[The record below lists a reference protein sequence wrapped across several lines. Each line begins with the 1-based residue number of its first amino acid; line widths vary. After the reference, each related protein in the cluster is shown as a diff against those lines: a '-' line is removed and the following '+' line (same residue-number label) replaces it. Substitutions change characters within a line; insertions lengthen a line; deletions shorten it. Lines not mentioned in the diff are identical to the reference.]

1 LGEADDRKLWAGFEE
16 AACAASA
23 LEEKR
28 KALQKKAL
36 GKEEGAEA
44 SWGTFGLPG
53 MKPAAGKRERFSVR

>member
-1 LGEADDRKLWAGFEE
+1 MHFTT
-16 AACAASA
+16 AASA

-53 MKPAAGKRERFSVR
+53 MKPAAGMGERFSVR